1 MIQVKPGAVRGG
13 LFADAV
19 ERYDDGL
26 IRWQPEGVPVTDI
39 DQAVRALARDL
50 LDHGLKVATA
60 ESCTGGGIAQAL
72 TEVAGSSDWF
82 ERGFVTYSNDA
93 KMEML
98 GVAAATLE
106 RHGAVSEAT
115 VLEMARGALTR
126 SRADLSVAVSGVA
139 GPGGGTDDK
148 PVGTVWIAWA
158 QGPDWSRAQV
168 FHFPGDRGAVRRA
181 TIAAAL
187 DGLRARLAA

>member
-1 MIQVKPGAVRGG
+1 M
-13 LFADAV
+13 
-19 ERYDDGL
+19 
-26 IRWQPEGVPVTDI
+26 
-39 DQAVRALARDL
+39 DQTVRALARDL
-50 LDHGLKVATA
+50 LERGLKVATA

-115 VLEMARGALTR
+115 VLEMARGALAR

-148 PVGTVWIAWA
+148 PVGTVWIGWA
-158 QGPDWSRAQV
+158 QTPGWSRAER
-168 FHFPGDRGAVRRA
+168 FHFPGDRSAVRRA
-181 TIAAAL
+181 TIVAAL
-187 DGLRARLAA
+187 EGLRARLAAL